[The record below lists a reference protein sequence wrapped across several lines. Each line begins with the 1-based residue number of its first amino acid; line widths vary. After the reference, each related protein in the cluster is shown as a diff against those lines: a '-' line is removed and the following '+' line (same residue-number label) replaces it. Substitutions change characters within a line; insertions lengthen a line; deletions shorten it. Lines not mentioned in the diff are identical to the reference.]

1 MFRGRHE
8 HRRLGE
14 LAATHTGVPVAH
26 TRPMAEWP
34 TPAAA
39 ADPGARHRAAG
50 SSPLRNGLT
59 AAAVVGGTL
68 ALAVPTMAISGQA
81 DQNEGAVDP
90 ATLLHLS
97 AADAAG
103 QAQPVVL
110 HTAGVPAV
118 EHSAILPPELEVA
131 GLVKA
136 AGLAEA
142 AERARQRAGRE
153 AAARC
158 DADLDGLGKVK
169 PWARNAA
176 RFLSCLYDEP
186 QLGGVAGRGGRSD
199 HPSGLAVDFMVSR
212 ARGDR
217 IAACA
222 LANQKELGVE
232 YVLWRQRAN
241 YGDGWERMSDRGGD
255 TANHQDHVHISFAH
269 DAPDGD
275 PRATR
280 CK

>member
-1 MFRGRHE
+1 MFRGRRE
-8 HRRLGE
+8 HRRPGGP
-14 LAATHTGVPVAH
+14 AATHTGVPVAH
-26 TRPMAEWP
+26 AHPMGEWP
-34 TPAAA
+34 TPSAAT
-39 ADPGARHRAAG
+39 DPGARHRAAG
-50 SSPLRNGLT
+50 PSPLRNGLT

-68 ALAVPTMAISGQA
+68 ALAVPAMAVGGPTDPGTDA
-81 DQNEGAVDP
+81 EGP

-97 AADAAG
+97 ADAAAP
-103 QAQPVVL
+103 AQPVALQMVGL
-110 HTAGVPAV
+110 PAA
-118 EHSAILPPELEVA
+118 EHSAELPPELEVA

-136 AGLAEA
+136 AGLAEV
-142 AERARQRAGRE
+142 AERARKRAGRE

-186 QLGGVAGRGGRSD
+186 ELGGVAGRAGRSD
-199 HPSGLAVDFMVSR
+199 HPSGFAVDFMVTR

-222 LANQKELGVE
+222 LANQEELGVE

-275 PRATR
+275 PLATR
-280 CK
+280 CR